1 MIHDLS
7 RRPGMLGVYITEL
20 RDRTIQGDRLR
31 FRHNL
36 ERVGECMALEMAR
49 EWSFAEREITTPLG
63 ETTGV
68 ELADQPVLATI
79 LRAGLPMHAGMLRMF
94 DRADNAFISAYRRY
108 DEGGQFEIAIDAMS
122 APTLEGRRVIL
133 IDPMLATG
141 ASVVQVVRELHRFGT
156 PSQLVVACAIASRE
170 GVAAVKERLGAGA
183 EIWAAAIDDETTA
196 KGYIVPG
203 LGDAGDLAFGVKR

>member
-1 MIHDLS
+1 
-7 RRPGMLGVYITEL
+7 MLGVYVTEL
-20 RDRTIQGDRLR
+20 RDRAVQTDRLR

-49 EWSFAEREITTPLG
+49 DWAFAEREITTPLG
-63 ETTGV
+63 ETVGV

-122 APTLEGRRVIL
+122 APTLDDRRVVL
-133 IDPMLATG
+133 VDPMLATG
-141 ASVVQVVRELHRFGT
+141 ASVVQVVRALHRFGT
-156 PSQLVVACAIASRE
+156 PRQVIVACAIASRE
-170 GVAAVKERLGAGA
+170 GVALVRERLRPAV

-203 LGDAGDLAFGVKR
+203 LGDAGDLAFGGKR

>member
-1 MIHDLS
+1 
-7 RRPGMLGVYITEL
+7 MLGVYVTEL
-20 RDRTIQGDRLR
+20 RDRAVQTDRLR

-49 EWSFAEREITTPLG
+49 DWAFAEREITTPLG
-63 ETTGV
+63 ETVGV

-122 APTLEGRRVIL
+122 APTLDDRRVVL
-133 IDPMLATG
+133 VDPMLATG
-141 ASVVQVVRELHRFGT
+141 ASVVQVVRALHRFGT
-156 PSQLVVACAIASRE
+156 PRQVIVACAIASRE
-170 GVAAVKERLGAGA
+170 GLGPAV

-203 LGDAGDLAFGVKR
+203 LGDAGDLAFGGKR